1 MYILLLIKYLEKIGI
16 CMFLLV
22 TQDTVVMLFLS
33 VYFCSTKFTWKR
45 EDIRGDLV
53 VIPQAQI
60 SIKVRVNPLISML
73 QEYDFLKCPAFHHG
87 V

>member
-33 VYFCSTKFTWKR
+33 VYFSSTKFTWKR

-53 VIPQAQI
+53 VIPQA
-60 SIKVRVNPLISML
+60 
-73 QEYDFLKCPAFHHG
+73 
-87 V
+87 